1 MTKLYSFVRHQSG
14 ACLGFALLPLFLFYA
29 YSCQSV
35 VVSTVYP
42 NRKITRPE
50 LVAEVDLFLSQAAA
64 KFDDLDRQDLVK
76 DTIFNSVLD
85 LAQGKAVNPIGVAVT
100 LASILGLG
108 AAADNIRKTTHLNTL
123 KGNLLNGKVK
133 EKIQEILKP
142 TPN

>member
-1 MTKLYSFVRHQSG
+1 MTKLYAFVRHNSG
-14 ACLGFALLPLFLFYA
+14 VCLGFALLPLVLIFV

-42 NRKITRPE
+42 TRKITRPE

-76 DTIFNSVLD
+76 GTIFNSVLD

-123 KGNLLNGKVK
+123 KGNLLNGKVQ